1 MEKFQRINHSKKE
14 KTESILGSMITALIK
29 FSKYKIDFLQ
39 ILFKRVSSSLK
50 EKLVVLSPYPIL
62 AELVLCKL
70 NTFFVVE
77 ATPKSQLGSVFFLF
91 VPFWQE
97 IDRGKKHKKWVSEDS
112 NYRHSNS
119 LTPFT

>member
-1 MEKFQRINHSKKE
+1 
-14 KTESILGSMITALIK
+14 MIRALIK
-29 FSKYKIDFLQ
+29 CSKYKIDFLQ

-70 NTFFVVE
+70 NTFFVAEV
-77 ATPKSQLGSVFFLF
+77 TPKSQLGSVFFLF

-97 IDRGKKHKKWVSEDS
+97 IDREEEKRIKNEC
-112 NYRHSNS
+112 
-119 LTPFT
+119 